1 MSSPENTLQDSLL
14 DAIMNLSA
22 ENVCDLYKMGKHTME
37 LDTSFSGRILKNRP
51 LWTKR

>member
-1 MSSPENTLQDSLL
+1 MSSPENTLQDSPL
-14 DAIMNLSA
+14 DATMNLSA
-22 ENVCDLYKMGKHTME
+22 DNVCDLDKMSKQTVQ